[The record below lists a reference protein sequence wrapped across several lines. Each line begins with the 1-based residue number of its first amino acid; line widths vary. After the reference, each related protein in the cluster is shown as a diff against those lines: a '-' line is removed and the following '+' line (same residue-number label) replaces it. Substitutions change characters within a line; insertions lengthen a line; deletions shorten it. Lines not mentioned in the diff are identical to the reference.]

1 MQEKLVREL
10 IGQGVLHTDP
20 VIAAFNKVRRID
32 FVHEELQPN
41 AFEDAPLPIGYSQT
55 ISQPSTVAIMLELL
69 TVQPGDRILEVGCGS
84 GWLTGLLA
92 VLTGPSGFVYAIDV
106 IPELVDLT
114 KDHLQN
120 YHFKNIDVRWGD
132 GWQGLPRH
140 APYNRIIVSAAAP
153 GIPSALTSQLAR
165 GGRLVIPIGGDVQDL
180 VLLEKSEE
188 GYLGEEHHPGYQFVP
203 LVTHNRHL

>member
-20 VIAAFNKVRRID
+20 VIAAFNSIRRND
-32 FVHEELQPN
+32 FVHEELQAN
-41 AFEDAPLPIGYSQT
+41 AYEDAPLPIGYNQT

-69 TVQPGDRILEVGCGS
+69 QVQPGDRILEVGCGS

-92 VLTGPSGFVYAIDV
+92 ALAGTTGQVYAIDV
-106 IPELVDLT
+106 LPELVDLT
-114 KDHLQN
+114 KEHLQP
-120 YHFKNIDVRWGD
+120 YHLKNVDVRWGN

-153 GIPSALTSQLAR
+153 SVPSALTAQLVR
-165 GGRLVIPIGGDVQDL
+165 GGRLVIPIGGDLQDL
-180 VLLEKSEE
+180 VVVTKPDNGPLH
-188 GYLGEEHHPGYQFVP
+188 EEHHPGFQFVP
-203 LVTHNRHL
+203 LVSHDHHL

>member
-20 VIAAFNKVRRID
+20 VIAAFTKVRRSD

-41 AFEDAPLPIGYSQT
+41 AFEDAPLPIGYNQT

-69 TVQPGDRILEVGCGS
+69 QVQPGDRVLEVGCGS
-84 GWLTGLLA
+84 GWLTALLA
-92 VLTGPSGFVYAIDV
+92 ELVGATGFVYAIDV

-114 KDHLQN
+114 KDHLQT
-120 YHFKNIDVRWGD
+120 YHYKNIDARWGN

-140 APYNRIIVSAAAP
+140 APYNRIIVSAAASSV
-153 GIPSALTSQLAR
+153 PSALSSQLVR
-165 GGRLVIPIGGDVQDL
+165 GGRLVMPVGGDLQDL
-180 VLLEKSEE
+180 VVIEKSND
-188 GYLGEEHHPGYQFVP
+188 GPLHEEHHPGFQFVP
-203 LVTHNRHL
+203 LVTHDHHV